1 MSQRSLHSLSPL
13 PAPTPEIASARRGL
27 AIARVYYFCFFAAIG
42 AFLPFFNIFLE
53 QRGLSGTQIGWLGS
67 IPPLI
72 ALGAGPFW
80 SGIADRWQI
89 HRIVLT
95 LCVVTAGIVSVL
107 FLQAGSLAALL
118 VLVIALFFFRA
129 PAAPLLDSVVVEMSA
144 TVGAAYGRQRLWGS
158 VGFILATYGLGRL
171 VNDGNLAWAFWIH
184 GLLLAGACGVLSLL
198 LPLPR
203 GGDRVDLAG
212 GLLTMLG
219 HVQYRTFL
227 LACILLGI
235 GAAGLMN
242 FMGLYVLELGGTQAQ
257 VGLAFAVNA
266 AAEIPIMYVGAT
278 WFSRYGN
285 VRLVLWA
292 SAGFTIVWT
301 LMALVQTSGQLIA
314 VASLV
319 GVCFG
324 VFWVAAVGYAGEQA
338 PRGLSATAQAL
349 MGAALFGMG
358 SSIGALIAGSLWEWT
373 NGHVLFGVMAGFGA
387 AATLLLFVSR
397 NIGENT

>member
-13 PAPTPEIASARRGL
+13 SAPTPEIASARRGL

-89 HRIVLT
+89 HRMVLT

-107 FLQAGSLAALL
+107 FLQAGSLAALML
-118 VLVIALFFFRA
+118 LVIGLFFFRA
-129 PAAPLLDSVVVEMSA
+129 PVAPLLDSVVVQMSA
-144 TVGAAYGRQRLWGS
+144 TVNASYGRQRLWGS
-158 VGFILATYGLGRL
+158 VGFILATYGLGQL
-171 VNDGNLAWAFWIH
+171 VNNGNLAWAFWAH

-203 GGDRVDLAG
+203 SGERVDLAN
-212 GLLTMLG
+212 GLRTMLA

-242 FMGLYVLELGGTQAQ
+242 FMGLYVLALGGTQAQ

-266 AAEIPIMYVGAT
+266 AAEIPIMYVGAA
-278 WFSRYGN
+278 WFARYGN
-285 VRLVLWA
+285 VRLLLWA

-301 LMALVQTSGQLIA
+301 LMAFVQTPGQLIA

-319 GVCFG
+319 GICFG
-324 VFWVAAVGYAGEQA
+324 IFWVAAVGYAGEQA
-338 PRGLSATAQAL
+338 PKGMSATAQAL
-349 MGAALFGMG
+349 MGAALFGLG
-358 SSIGALIAGSLWEWT
+358 WSIGALIAGSLWEWT
-373 NGHVLFGVMAGFGA
+373 NGHVLFGVMGGFGA
-387 AATLLLFVSR
+387 AATLLLYVSR
-397 NIGENT
+397 NRGETV